1 MDLKAFLTAIFE
13 FVKNLLKYLGEWPFP
28 EEETEEETTEPEA

>member
-1 MDLKAFLTAIFE
+1 MNFQEFFAAIFE

-28 EEETEEETTEPEA
+28 EAEEEETEPEA

>member
-1 MDLKAFLTAIFE
+1 MDIKAFFQAIFD

-28 EEETEEETTEPEA
+28 EAEEDEKVTEPEA